1 MQRVIFSG
9 NRQYKPSIEPASDKL
24 FIPLAVIN
32 DLKAQKNGT
41 KKTVFWV
48 KKKKKQEDGT
58 VKGEKWS
65 TSQQYSGDWKENKK
79 HGYGIKIYDNK
90 DKYEGYWEND
100 LRNGKGTYWLCIGK
114 NKYRKLYTGDWKNN
128 QKEGHGIYFYKDGSC
143 YDGEW
148 KNSKRDGKGLM
159 IYANED
165 IYQGNWKEDKKH
177 GHGILEKANGDK
189 YYGYWNCD
197 LKEGQGYYWY
207 SNTGKVYLGEWHED
221 CPRCGIFTDVNDEKL
236 NIDISKIND
245 PKDVP
250 APIPE
255 LCLKNPEAVLEESIN
270 YVHFIRNIKDVKN
283 KNLQELFKNEEQK
296 EIIKMYSQLRKT
308 KKKDEDEENKIP
320 DFTITIEQLKEAIA
334 NNLNFN
340 LTNETLEVIF
350 YALKIPFLEDTKVDF
365 LLFFKIYYL
374 IYTKIYSNNEEGE
387 EKNQEEEKE
396 EQEEEKKDQEEEK
409 VYEGSSEEIRHDPL
423 MESQAGEEMNDEQE
437 GMGLY
442 SNNDEYLNNRQEE
455 EF

>member
-9 NRQYKPSIEPASDKL
+9 NRQYKPSIEPASDHL

-165 IYQGNWKEDKKH
+165 IYQGSWKEDKKH

-245 PKDVP
+245 PKDIP
-250 APIPE
+250 APIPG
-255 LCLKNPEAVLEESIN
+255 LCLKNPEAVLEDSIN
-270 YVHFIRNIKDVKN
+270 NVHFIRSIKEVKN

-296 EIIKMYSQLRKT
+296 EIIKMYSQLRTT
-308 KKKDEDEENKIP
+308 KKKDDDDENKIP
-320 DFTITIEQLKEAIA
+320 DFTITLDQLKKTIL
-334 NNLNFN
+334 NNLNFD
-340 LTNETLEVIF
+340 LSNEILEIIF
-350 YALKIPFLEDTKVDF
+350 YALKIPFVEDTKIDF

-374 IYTKIYSNNEEGE
+374 IYTKINAIDEGAEEE
-387 EKNQEEEKE
+387 NQEEEQAYE
-396 EQEEEKKDQEEEK
+396 GNEEENEQEQMVESQ
-409 VYEGSSEEIRHDPL
+409 GGEEI
-423 MESQAGEEMNDEQE
+423 NIEQE
-437 GMGLY
+437 NIGTQ
-442 SNNDEYLNNRQEE
+442 NENVEYTENQAEE
-455 EF
+455 AA

>member
-165 IYQGNWKEDKKH
+165 IYQGSWKEDKKH

-245 PKDVP
+245 PKDIP
-250 APIPE
+250 APIPG
-255 LCLKNPEAVLEESIN
+255 LCLKNPEAVLEDSIN
-270 YVHFIRNIKDVKN
+270 NVHFIRSIKEVKN

-296 EIIKMYSQLRKT
+296 EIIKMYSQLRTT
-308 KKKDEDEENKIP
+308 KKKDDDDENKIP
-320 DFTITIEQLKEAIA
+320 DFTITLDQLKKTIL
-334 NNLNFN
+334 NNLNFD
-340 LTNETLEVIF
+340 LSNEILEIIF
-350 YALKIPFLEDTKVDF
+350 YALKIPFVEDTKIDF

-374 IYTKIYSNNEEGE
+374 IYTKINAIDEGAEEE
-387 EKNQEEEKE
+387 NQEEEQAYE
-396 EQEEEKKDQEEEK
+396 GNEEENEQEQMVESQ
-409 VYEGSSEEIRHDPL
+409 GGEEI
-423 MESQAGEEMNDEQE
+423 NIEQE
-437 GMGLY
+437 NIGIQ
-442 SNNDEYLNNRQEE
+442 NENVEYTENQAEE
-455 EF
+455 AA

>member
-1 MQRVIFSG
+1 MQRVVFSG
-9 NRQYKPSIEPASDKL
+9 NRGYKPSIEPASDRL

-165 IYQGNWKEDKKH
+165 IYQGSWKEDKKH
-177 GHGILEKANGDK
+177 GHGILEKSNGDK
-189 YYGYWNCD
+189 YYGYWNSD
-197 LKEGQGYYWY
+197 MKEGQGYYWY
-207 SNTGKVYLGEWHED
+207 SKTGKVYLGEWHED
-221 CPRCGIFTDVNDEKL
+221 CPRCGIFTDVNDDKL
-236 NIDISKIND
+236 HIDLSKITD
-245 PKDVP
+245 PKEIP
-250 APIPE
+250 ASIPE
-255 LCLKNPEAVLEESIN
+255 LSLKNPEGVLEESIN
-270 YVHFIRNIKDVKN
+270 SVYFIRSIKEVKN
-283 KNLQELFKNEEQK
+283 KNLQELFKNEDQK
-296 EIIKMYSQLRKT
+296 EIIKMYSQLRTT
-308 KKKDEDEENKIP
+308 KKKDDEDENKIP
-320 DFTITIEQLKEAIA
+320 DFTITLDQLKKTIKS
-334 NNLNFN
+334 NLDFDLSNDI
-340 LTNETLEVIF
+340 LETIF
-350 YALKIPFLEDTKVDF
+350 YALKIPFTEETKVDF

-374 IYTKIYSNNEEGE
+374 IYTKVCTKEEYEGE
-387 EKNQEEEKE
+387 EMQGEEQYEEGNEEMVEQNNIEQQEE
-396 EQEEEKKDQEEEK
+396 
-409 VYEGSSEEIRHDPL
+409 
-423 MESQAGEEMNDEQE
+423 MAGEENEENFEYEENAEGGENEEQVKE
-437 GMGLY
+437 
-442 SNNDEYLNNRQEE
+442 
-455 EF
+455 

>member
-9 NRQYKPSIEPASDKL
+9 NRGYKPSIEPASDRL

-165 IYQGNWKEDKKH
+165 IYQGSWKEDKKH
-177 GHGILEKANGDK
+177 GHGILEKSNGDK
-189 YYGYWNCD
+189 YYGYWNSD
-197 LKEGQGYYWY
+197 MKEGQGYYWY
-207 SNTGKVYLGEWHED
+207 SKTGKVYLGEWHED
-221 CPRCGIFTDVNDEKL
+221 CPRCGIFTDVNDDKL
-236 NIDISKIND
+236 HFDLSKITD
-245 PKDVP
+245 PKEIP
-250 APIPE
+250 ASIPE
-255 LCLKNPEAVLEESIN
+255 LSLKNPEGVLEESIN
-270 YVHFIRNIKDVKN
+270 SVYFIRSIKEVKN

-296 EIIKMYSQLRKT
+296 EIIKMYSQLRTT
-308 KKKDEDEENKIP
+308 KKKDDEDENKIP
-320 DFTITIEQLKEAIA
+320 DFTITLDQLKKTIKS
-334 NNLNFN
+334 NLDFDLSNDI
-340 LTNETLEVIF
+340 LEIIF
-350 YALKIPFLEDTKVDF
+350 YALKIPFVEDTKVDF

-374 IYTKIYSNNEEGE
+374 IYTKVYPQEEYEGE
-387 EKNQEEEKE
+387 QEMQGGEQYEGEKEKMDEQNNIEQQEE
-396 EQEEEKKDQEEEK
+396 
-409 VYEGSSEEIRHDPL
+409 
-423 MESQAGEEMNDEQE
+423 MAGEENEENYENANDEEQV
-437 GMGLY
+437 
-442 SNNDEYLNNRQEE
+442 EE
-455 EF
+455 

>member
-9 NRQYKPSIEPASDKL
+9 NRGYKPSIEPASDRL

-165 IYQGNWKEDKKH
+165 IYQGSWKEDKKH
-177 GHGILEKANGDK
+177 GHGILEKSNGDK
-189 YYGYWNCD
+189 YYGYWNSD
-197 LKEGQGYYWY
+197 MKEGQGYYWY
-207 SNTGKVYLGEWHED
+207 SKTGKVYLGEWHED
-221 CPRCGIFTDVNDEKL
+221 CPRCGIFTDVNDDKL
-236 NIDISKIND
+236 HFDLSKITD
-245 PKDVP
+245 PKEIP
-250 APIPE
+250 ASIPE
-255 LCLKNPEAVLEESIN
+255 LSLKNPEGVLEESIN
-270 YVHFIRNIKDVKN
+270 SVYFIRSIKEVKN

-296 EIIKMYSQLRKT
+296 EIIKMYSQLRTT
-308 KKKDEDEENKIP
+308 KKKDDEDENKIP
-320 DFTITIEQLKEAIA
+320 DFTITLDQLKKTIKS
-334 NNLNFN
+334 NLDFDLSNDI
-340 LTNETLEVIF
+340 LEIIF
-350 YALKIPFLEDTKVDF
+350 YALKIPFVEDTKVDF

-374 IYTKIYSNNEEGE
+374 IYTKVYPQEEYEGE
-387 EKNQEEEKE
+387 QEMKGGEQYEGEKEKMDEQNNIEQQEE
-396 EQEEEKKDQEEEK
+396 
-409 VYEGSSEEIRHDPL
+409 
-423 MESQAGEEMNDEQE
+423 MAGEENEENYENAEDEEQV
-437 GMGLY
+437 
-442 SNNDEYLNNRQEE
+442 EE
-455 EF
+455 

>member
-1 MQRVIFSG
+1 MQRVMFSG
-9 NRQYKPSIEPASDKL
+9 NRGYKPSIEPASDRL

-165 IYQGNWKEDKKH
+165 IYQGSWKEDKKH
-177 GHGILEKANGDK
+177 GHGILEKSNGDK
-189 YYGYWNCD
+189 YYGYWNSD
-197 LKEGQGYYWY
+197 MKEGQGYYWY
-207 SNTGKVYLGEWHED
+207 SKTGKVYLGEWHED
-221 CPRCGIFTDVNDEKL
+221 CPRCGIFTDVNDDKL
-236 NIDISKIND
+236 PIDINKITD
-245 PKDVP
+245 PKEIQ
-250 APIPE
+250 AQIPE
-255 LCLKNPEAVLEESIN
+255 LSLKNPEGVLEESIN
-270 YVHFIRNIKDVKN
+270 SVYFIRSIKEVKN

-296 EIIKMYSQLRKT
+296 ELIKMYSQLRTT
-308 KKKDEDEENKIP
+308 KKKDDDNENKIP
-320 DFTITIEQLKEAIA
+320 DFTITLDQLKQTIKS
-334 NNLNFN
+334 NLDFDLSNDI
-340 LTNETLEVIF
+340 LEVIF
-350 YALKIPFLEDTKVDF
+350 YALKIPFVEDTKVDF

-374 IYTKIYSNNEEGE
+374 IYTKVCPREEEVEPEKEIQDEDQMVEQGEDQGEEQYEGE
-387 EKNQEEEKE
+387 N
-396 EQEEEKKDQEEEK
+396 
-409 VYEGSSEEIRHDPL
+409 
-423 MESQAGEEMNDEQE
+423 EEMNEEDNIDGKRKEMSGEVNEGVFVYEDSGTNNEQV
-437 GMGLY
+437 
-442 SNNDEYLNNRQEE
+442 REE
-455 EF
+455 

>member
-1 MQRVIFSG
+1 MFAG
-9 NRQYKPSIEPASDKL
+9 NRGYKPSIEPASDRL
-24 FIPLAVIN
+24 FIPLAIIN

-165 IYQGNWKEDKKH
+165 IYQGSWKEDKKH
-177 GHGILEKANGDK
+177 GHGILEKSNGDK
-189 YYGYWNCD
+189 YYGYWNSD
-197 LKEGQGYYWY
+197 MKEGQGYYWY
-207 SNTGKVYLGEWHED
+207 SKTGKVYLGEWHED
-221 CPRCGIFTDVNDEKL
+221 CPRCGIFTDVSDDRL
-236 NIDISKIND
+236 HLDLSKITD
-245 PKDVP
+245 PKDIP
-250 APIPE
+250 AQIPE
-255 LCLKNPEAVLEESIN
+255 LNLKNPEGVLEESIN
-270 YVHFIRNIKDVKN
+270 SVYFIRSIKEVKN

-296 EIIKMYSQLRKT
+296 EIIKMYSQLRT
-308 KKKDEDEENKIP
+308 VKKKDEENENKIP
-320 DFTITIEQLKEAIA
+320 DFTITLDQLKKTIKV
-334 NNLNFN
+334 NLDFDLSNDI
-340 LTNETLEVIF
+340 LETIF
-350 YALKIPFLEDTKVDF
+350 YALKIPFVEDTQIDF

-374 IYTKIYSNNEEGE
+374 IYVKVTPKVILYED
-387 EKNQEEEKE
+387 EKKENQEEK
-396 EQEEEKKDQEEEK
+396 Q
-409 VYEGSSEEIRHDPL
+409 YEGENEEH
-423 MESQAGEEMNDEQE
+423 
-437 GMGLY
+437 
-442 SNNDEYLNNRQEE
+442 
-455 EF
+455 

>member
-1 MQRVIFSG
+1 MQRVVFSG
-9 NRQYKPSIEPASDKL
+9 NRGYKPSMEPQSDRH
-24 FIPLAVIN
+24 FIPLAIIN

-165 IYQGNWKEDKKH
+165 IYQGSWKEDKKH
-177 GHGILEKANGDK
+177 GHGILEKSNGDK
-189 YYGYWNCD
+189 YYGYWNSD
-197 LKEGQGYYWY
+197 MKEGQGYYWY
-207 SNTGKVYLGEWHED
+207 SKTGKVYLGEWHED
-221 CPRCGIFTDVNDEKL
+221 CPRCGIFTDVKDDKL
-236 NIDISKIND
+236 QIDLSKITD
-245 PKDVP
+245 PKEIP
-250 APIPE
+250 AQIPE
-255 LCLKNPEAVLEESIN
+255 LSLKNPEGVLEESIN
-270 YVHFIRNIKDVKN
+270 SVYFIRSIKEVKN
-283 KNLQELFKNEEQK
+283 KNLQELFSNEEQK
-296 EIIKMYSQLRKT
+296 EIIKMYSQLRTT
-308 KKKDEDEENKIP
+308 KKKDDDNDNKIP
-320 DFTITIEQLKEAIA
+320 DFTITLDQLKKTI
-334 NNLNFN
+334 NSNLNFDLSN
-340 LTNETLEVIF
+340 DILEVIF
-350 YALKIPFLEDTKVDF
+350 YALKIPFVEDTKVDF

-374 IYTKIYSNNEEGE
+374 IYTKVFPKEEEIYAEKEMQGEEQGEEQGEGQYENENEEMAEQDNIEG
-387 EKNQEEEKE
+387 
-396 EQEEEKKDQEEEK
+396 EQED
-409 VYEGSSEEIRHDPL
+409 
-423 MESQAGEEMNDEQE
+423 MAGEENKGAYIYEDSGNNSEQFSE
-437 GMGLY
+437 
-442 SNNDEYLNNRQEE
+442 N
-455 EF
+455 

>member
-1 MQRVIFSG
+1 MQRVMFSG
-9 NRQYKPSIEPASDKL
+9 NRGYKPSIEPASDRL
-24 FIPLAVIN
+24 FIPLAIIN

-177 GHGILEKANGDK
+177 GHGILEKSNGDK
-189 YYGYWNCD
+189 YYGYWNSD
-197 LKEGQGYYWY
+197 MKEGQGYYWY
-207 SNTGKVYLGEWHED
+207 SKTGKVYLGEWHED
-221 CPRCGIFTDVNDEKL
+221 CPRCGIFTDVNDDKL
-236 NIDISKIND
+236 HFDLSKITD
-245 PKDVP
+245 PKEIP
-250 APIPE
+250 ASIPE
-255 LCLKNPEAVLEESIN
+255 LTLKDPEGVLEESIRSV
-270 YVHFIRNIKDVKN
+270 YFIRSIKDVKN

-296 EIIKMYSQLRKT
+296 EIIKMYSQLRTT
-308 KKKDEDEENKIP
+308 KKKDEDDENKIP
-320 DFTITIEQLKEAIA
+320 DFTITLDQLKKTIKS
-334 NNLNFN
+334 NLDFDLSNDI
-340 LTNETLEVIF
+340 LETIF
-350 YALKIPFLEDTKVDF
+350 YALKIPFVEETKVDF

-374 IYTKIYSNNEEGE
+374 IYTKVSPKEE
-387 EKNQEEEKE
+387 EEEKE
-396 EQEEEKKDQEEEK
+396 QIIQGEEQYEGENEMPNEEQIDENNIRQQEEIEGDMENEEYMNEQQNEE
-409 VYEGSSEEIRHDPL
+409 YENQGE
-423 MESQAGEEMNDEQE
+423 QAED
-437 GMGLY
+437 
-442 SNNDEYLNNRQEE
+442 
-455 EF
+455 

>member
-1 MQRVIFSG
+1 MFAG
-9 NRQYKPSIEPASDKL
+9 NNQYKPSIEPTRDNL

-58 VKGEKWS
+58 VKGEKWV

-165 IYQGNWKEDKKH
+165 IYQGSWKEDKKH

-207 SNTGKVYLGEWHED
+207 SKTGKVYLGEWHED

-236 NIDISKIND
+236 NIDVSKIND

-250 APIPE
+250 APIPG
-255 LCLKNPEAVLEESIN
+255 LCLKEPEKVLEDSIN
-270 YVHFIRNIKDVKN
+270 NVHFIRSIKEVKN

-296 EIIKMYSQLRKT
+296 EIIKMYSQLRTT
-308 KKKDEDEENKIP
+308 KKKDDDNENKIP
-320 DFTITIEQLKEAIA
+320 DFTITLDQLKKTIG
-334 NNLNFN
+334 NNLNFDLSN
-340 LTNETLEVIF
+340 DTLEIIF
-350 YALKIPFLEDTKVDF
+350 YALKIPFVEDTKVDF

-374 IYTKIYSNNEEGE
+374 IYTKIYAGEEEAEGEAEGEGE
-387 EKNQEEEKE
+387 EGDVNQGEDPDYEGDDEKEHESIIQSLENEGKIEIGIQGDNLDKEKE
-396 EQEEEKKDQEEEK
+396 E
-409 VYEGSSEEIRHDPL
+409 
-423 MESQAGEEMNDEQE
+423 A
-437 GMGLY
+437 
-442 SNNDEYLNNRQEE
+442 
-455 EF
+455 

>member
-9 NRQYKPSIEPASDKL
+9 NSEYKPSTKQVSDPL
-24 FIPLAVIN
+24 FIPLCVIN
-32 DLKAQKNGT
+32 DIKAQKNGT

-58 VKGEKWS
+58 VKGEKWI

-128 QKEGHGIYFYKDGSC
+128 QKEGQGIYFYKDGSC

-165 IYQGNWKEDKKH
+165 IYEGSWKEDKKH

-189 YYGYWNCD
+189 YYGYWNCN

-221 CPRCGIFTDVNDEKL
+221 CPRCGIFTDVDDDKL
-236 NIDISKIND
+236 KIDISKISD
-245 PKDVP
+245 PKDIP
-250 APIPE
+250 SQIPE
-255 LCLKNPEAVLEESIN
+255 LCLKNPQGVLEDSIN
-270 YVHFIRNIKDVKN
+270 NVHFIRNIKEVKN

-296 EIIKMYSQLRKT
+296 KIINMYSLLRTT
-308 KKKDEDEENKIP
+308 KKKDDENENKIP
-320 DFTITIEQLKEAIA
+320 DFTIPLIDLKKTIKER
-334 NNLNFN
+334 LDFE
-340 LTNETLEVIF
+340 LTDDILEIIF
-350 YALKIPFLEDTKVDF
+350 YALKIPLKKDTQIDF

-374 IYTKIYSNNEEGE
+374 IETKIAA
-387 EKNQEEEKE
+387 
-396 EQEEEKKDQEEEK
+396 DQEEEEEEK
-409 VYEGSSEEIRHDPL
+409 ALEEQNDEHNEELGESHEKDEMTKKLEYYENHRSEEI
-423 MESQAGEEMNDEQE
+423 EGEEEGEYVGDKGQEVEQ
-437 GMGLY
+437 
-442 SNNDEYLNNRQEE
+442 
-455 EF
+455 

>member
-128 QKEGHGIYFYKDGSC
+128 QKEGQGIYFYKDGSC

-165 IYQGNWKEDKKH
+165 IYQGSWKEDKKH

-245 PKDVP
+245 PKDIP
-250 APIPE
+250 APIPG
-255 LCLKNPEAVLEESIN
+255 LCLKNPEGVLEDSIN
-270 YVHFIRNIKDVKN
+270 NVHFIRSIKDVKN

-296 EIIKMYSQLRKT
+296 EIIKMYSQLRTT
-308 KKKDEDEENKIP
+308 KKKDDEDENKIP
-320 DFTITIEQLKEAIA
+320 DFTITLDQLKKTIYA
-334 NNLNFN
+334 NLNYDLN
-340 LTNETLEVIF
+340 NEILEIIF
-350 YALKIPFLEDTKVDF
+350 YALKIPFVEDTKIDF

-374 IYTKIYSNNEEGE
+374 IYTKIYSNEQEGEEGE
-387 EKNQEEEKE
+387 EEKQIQDEGHAFEGNNEEN
-396 EQEEEKKDQEEEK
+396 EQEEMMESQIGGEMDNDQEEMPNE
-409 VYEGSSEEIRHDPL
+409 
-423 MESQAGEEMNDEQE
+423 
-437 GMGLY
+437 
-442 SNNDEYLNNRQEE
+442 SNNEENYDNKQEIE
-455 EF
+455 E

>member
-9 NRQYKPSIEPASDKL
+9 NRGYKPSIEPASDRL

-165 IYQGNWKEDKKH
+165 LYQGSWKEDKKH

-189 YYGYWNCD
+189 YYGYWNSD
-197 LKEGQGYYWY
+197 MKEGQGYYWY
-207 SNTGKVYLGEWHED
+207 SKTGKVYLGEWHED
-221 CPRCGIFTDVNDEKL
+221 CPRCGIFTDVNDDKL
-236 NIDISKIND
+236 HQDFSKITD
-245 PKDVP
+245 PKDIP

-255 LCLKNPEAVLEESIN
+255 LSLKNPEGVLEESIN
-270 YVHFIRNIKDVKN
+270 SVYFIRSIKEVKN

-296 EIIKMYSQLRKT
+296 ELIRMYSELRTT
-308 KKKDEDEENKIP
+308 KKKDDDNENKIP
-320 DFTITIEQLKEAIA
+320 DFTITLDQLKKTIK
-334 NNLNFN
+334 NNLEFDLGNDI
-340 LTNETLEVIF
+340 LEVIF
-350 YALKIPFLEDTKVDF
+350 YALKIPFVEDTKIDF

-374 IYTKIYSNNEEGE
+374 IYTKIYSKEQEIQNEEPKYDE
-387 EKNQEEEKE
+387 ENEENQNQNMDSINM
-396 EQEEEKKDQEEEK
+396 EQEQGGEQEIEPNMEGE
-409 VYEGSSEEIRHDPL
+409 YEGEGEGEDIEDNGEMMDSGNGE
-423 MESQAGEEMNDEQE
+423 QANE
-437 GMGLY
+437 
-442 SNNDEYLNNRQEE
+442 
-455 EF
+455 

>member
-9 NRQYKPSIEPASDKL
+9 NRQYKPSIEPASDHL

-207 SNTGKVYLGEWHED
+207 SKTGKVYLGEWHED

-250 APIPE
+250 ASIPG
-255 LCLKNPEAVLEESIN
+255 LCLKNPEAVLEDSIN
-270 YVHFIRNIKDVKN
+270 NVHFIRSIKEVKN

-296 EIIKMYSQLRKT
+296 EIIKMYSQLRTT
-308 KKKDEDEENKIP
+308 KKKDDENENKIP
-320 DFTITIEQLKEAIA
+320 DFTITLDQLKKTIA
-334 NNLNFN
+334 NNLNFDLN
-340 LTNETLEVIF
+340 NEILEIIF
-350 YALKIPFLEDTKVDF
+350 YALKIPFVEDTKIDF

-374 IYTKIYSNNEEGE
+374 IFTKIYAVDEEEGE
-387 EKNQEEEKE
+387 EQKHEDVQNNEGNELGNEEE
-396 EQEEEKKDQEEEK
+396 QM
-409 VYEGSSEEIRHDPL
+409 
-423 MESQAGEEMNDEQE
+423 MESQGGEEMNVEQE
-437 GMGLY
+437 EIG
-442 SNNDEYLNNRQEE
+442 SE
-455 EF
+455 

>member
-1 MQRVIFSG
+1 MQRVVFSG
-9 NRQYKPSIEPASDKL
+9 NRGYKPSIEPASDRL

-165 IYQGNWKEDKKH
+165 IYQGSWKEDKKH

-189 YYGYWNCD
+189 YYGYWNSD
-197 LKEGQGYYWY
+197 MKEGQGYYWY
-207 SNTGKVYLGEWHED
+207 SKTGKVYLGEWHED
-221 CPRCGIFTDVNDEKL
+221 CPRCGIFTDVNDDKL
-236 NIDISKIND
+236 HIDLSKVTD
-245 PKDVP
+245 PKEIP
-250 APIPE
+250 ASIPE
-255 LCLKNPEAVLEESIN
+255 LSLKNPEGVLEESIN
-270 YVHFIRNIKDVKN
+270 SVYFIRSIKEVKN
-283 KNLQELFKNEEQK
+283 KNLQELFKNEDQK
-296 EIIKMYSQLRKT
+296 EIIKMYSQLRTT
-308 KKKDEDEENKIP
+308 KKKDDEDENKIP
-320 DFTITIEQLKEAIA
+320 DFTITLDQLKKTIKS
-334 NNLNFN
+334 NLDFDLSNDI
-340 LTNETLEVIF
+340 LETIF
-350 YALKIPFLEDTKVDF
+350 YALKIPFTEETKVDF

-374 IYTKIYSNNEEGE
+374 IYTKVCSKEEYEGEEIQGEEQYEEGNEEMVEQNNIEQQEEMAGEENEENYEYEGNEEGGE
-387 EKNQEEEKE
+387 TGEQVQE
-396 EQEEEKKDQEEEK
+396 
-409 VYEGSSEEIRHDPL
+409 
-423 MESQAGEEMNDEQE
+423 
-437 GMGLY
+437 
-442 SNNDEYLNNRQEE
+442 
-455 EF
+455 

>member
-1 MQRVIFSG
+1 MQRVVFSG
-9 NRQYKPSIEPASDKL
+9 NRGYKPSIEPASDRL

-165 IYQGNWKEDKKH
+165 IYQGSWKEDKKH
-177 GHGILEKANGDK
+177 GHGILEKSNGDK
-189 YYGYWNCD
+189 YYGYWNSD
-197 LKEGQGYYWY
+197 MKEGQGYYWY
-207 SNTGKVYLGEWHED
+207 SKTGKVYLGEWHED
-221 CPRCGIFTDVNDEKL
+221 CPRCGIFTDVNDDKL
-236 NIDISKIND
+236 HIDLSKITD
-245 PKDVP
+245 PKEIP
-250 APIPE
+250 ASIPE
-255 LCLKNPEAVLEESIN
+255 LSLKNPEGVLEESIN
-270 YVHFIRNIKDVKN
+270 SVYFIRSIKEVKN

-296 EIIKMYSQLRKT
+296 EIIKMYSQLRTT
-308 KKKDEDEENKIP
+308 KKKDDEDENKIP
-320 DFTITIEQLKEAIA
+320 DFTITLDQLKKTIKS
-334 NNLNFN
+334 NLDFDLSNDI
-340 LTNETLEVIF
+340 LETIF
-350 YALKIPFLEDTKVDF
+350 YALKIPFTEETKVDF

-374 IYTKIYSNNEEGE
+374 IYTKVCTKEEYEGE
-387 EKNQEEEKE
+387 EMQGEEQYEEGNEEMVEQNNIEQQEEMAGEENEENYEYEENAEGRDKE
-396 EQEEEKKDQEEEK
+396 EQVEE
-409 VYEGSSEEIRHDPL
+409 
-423 MESQAGEEMNDEQE
+423 
-437 GMGLY
+437 
-442 SNNDEYLNNRQEE
+442 
-455 EF
+455 

>member
-1 MQRVIFSG
+1 MFSG
-9 NRQYKPSIEPASDKL
+9 NRGYKPSIEPASDRF
-24 FIPLAVIN
+24 FIPLAKIN

-177 GHGILEKANGDK
+177 GHGILEKSNGDK
-189 YYGYWNCD
+189 YYGYWNSD
-197 LKEGQGYYWY
+197 MKEGQGYYWY
-207 SNTGKVYLGEWHED
+207 SKTGKVYLGEWHED
-221 CPRCGIFTDVNDEKL
+221 CPRCGIFTDVNDDKL
-236 NIDISKIND
+236 HFDLSKITD
-245 PKDVP
+245 PKEIP
-250 APIPE
+250 ASIPE
-255 LCLKNPEAVLEESIN
+255 LTLKDPEGVLEESIRSV
-270 YVHFIRNIKDVKN
+270 YFIRSIKDVKN

-296 EIIKMYSQLRKT
+296 EIIKMYSQLRTT
-308 KKKDEDEENKIP
+308 KKKDEDDENKIP
-320 DFTITIEQLKEAIA
+320 DFTITLDQLKKTIKS
-334 NNLNFN
+334 NLDFDLSNDI
-340 LTNETLEVIF
+340 LETIF
-350 YALKIPFLEDTKVDF
+350 YALKIPFVEETKVDF

-374 IYTKIYSNNEEGE
+374 IYTKVSPKEE
-387 EKNQEEEKE
+387 EEEKE
-396 EQEEEKKDQEEEK
+396 QIIQGEEQYEGENEMPNEEQSDENNIRQQEEIEGDMENEEYMNEQQNEE
-409 VYEGSSEEIRHDPL
+409 YENQGE
-423 MESQAGEEMNDEQE
+423 QAED
-437 GMGLY
+437 
-442 SNNDEYLNNRQEE
+442 
-455 EF
+455 

>member
-9 NRQYKPSIEPASDKL
+9 NRQYKPSIEPASDRL

-197 LKEGQGYYWY
+197 MKEGQGYYWY
-207 SNTGKVYLGEWHED
+207 SKTGKVYLGEWHED

-250 APIPE
+250 APIPG
-255 LCLKNPEAVLEESIN
+255 LCLKNPEAVLEDSIN
-270 YVHFIRNIKDVKN
+270 NVHFIRSIKEVKN

-296 EIIKMYSQLRKT
+296 EIIKMYSQLRTT
-308 KKKDEDEENKIP
+308 KKKDDDNENKIP
-320 DFTITIEQLKEAIA
+320 DFTISLDQLKKTIA
-334 NNLNFN
+334 NNLNFD
-340 LTNETLEVIF
+340 LSNEILEIIF
-350 YALKIPFLEDTKVDF
+350 YALKIPFVEDTKIDF

-374 IYTKIYSNNEEGE
+374 IYTKIYAVEEEGE
-387 EKNQEEEKE
+387 GEGEAEGEVQGE
-396 EQEEEKKDQEEEK
+396 EQIQQGEN
-409 VYEGSSEEIRHDPL
+409 YEGNEGGEEGEIEQDQDHEPEHEQML
-423 MESQAGEEMNDEQE
+423 ESQGGEEEMNAKKKE
-437 GMGLY
+437 
-442 SNNDEYLNNRQEE
+442 
-455 EF
+455 

>member
-1 MQRVIFSG
+1 MQRVVFSG
-9 NRQYKPSIEPASDKL
+9 NRGYKPSIEPASDRL

-165 IYQGNWKEDKKH
+165 IYQGSWKEDKKH
-177 GHGILEKANGDK
+177 GHGILEKSNGDK
-189 YYGYWNCD
+189 YYGYWNSD
-197 LKEGQGYYWY
+197 MKEGQGYYWY
-207 SNTGKVYLGEWHED
+207 SKTGKVYLGEWHED
-221 CPRCGIFTDVNDEKL
+221 CPRCGIFTDVNDDKL
-236 NIDISKIND
+236 HIDLSKITD
-245 PKDVP
+245 PKEIP
-250 APIPE
+250 ASIPE
-255 LCLKNPEAVLEESIN
+255 LSLKNPEGVLEESIN
-270 YVHFIRNIKDVKN
+270 SVYFIRSIKEVKN

-296 EIIKMYSQLRKT
+296 EIIKMYSQLRTT
-308 KKKDEDEENKIP
+308 KKKDDEDENKIP
-320 DFTITIEQLKEAIA
+320 DFTITLDQLKKTIKS
-334 NNLNFN
+334 NLDFDLSNDI
-340 LTNETLEVIF
+340 LETIF
-350 YALKIPFLEDTKVDF
+350 YALKIPFTEETKVDF

-374 IYTKIYSNNEEGE
+374 IYTKVCTKEEYEGE
-387 EKNQEEEKE
+387 EQYEEGNEELAEQNNIEQQEE
-396 EQEEEKKDQEEEK
+396 
-409 VYEGSSEEIRHDPL
+409 
-423 MESQAGEEMNDEQE
+423 MAGEENEENYEYEENAEGRENEEQV
-437 GMGLY
+437 
-442 SNNDEYLNNRQEE
+442 EE
-455 EF
+455 

>member
-1 MQRVIFSG
+1 MQRVVFSG
-9 NRQYKPSIEPASDKL
+9 NRGYKPSIEPASDRL

-165 IYQGNWKEDKKH
+165 IYQGSWKEDKKH
-177 GHGILEKANGDK
+177 GHGILEKSNGDK
-189 YYGYWNCD
+189 YYGYWNSD
-197 LKEGQGYYWY
+197 MKEGQGYYWY
-207 SNTGKVYLGEWHED
+207 SKTGKVYLGEWHED
-221 CPRCGIFTDVNDEKL
+221 CPRCGIFTDVNDDKL
-236 NIDISKIND
+236 HIDLSKITD
-245 PKDVP
+245 PKEIP
-250 APIPE
+250 ASIPE
-255 LCLKNPEAVLEESIN
+255 LSLKNPEGVLEESIN
-270 YVHFIRNIKDVKN
+270 SVYFIRSIKEVKN

-296 EIIKMYSQLRKT
+296 EIIKMYSQLRTT
-308 KKKDEDEENKIP
+308 KKKDDEDENKIP
-320 DFTITIEQLKEAIA
+320 DFTITLDQLKKTIKS
-334 NNLNFN
+334 NLEFDLSNDI
-340 LTNETLEVIF
+340 LETIF
-350 YALKIPFLEDTKVDF
+350 YALKIPFTEETKVDF

-374 IYTKIYSNNEEGE
+374 IYTKVCSKEEYEGE
-387 EKNQEEEKE
+387 EMQGEEQYEEMVEQNNIEQQEEMAGEKNEENFEYEENAEGGENE
-396 EQEEEKKDQEEEK
+396 EQVEE
-409 VYEGSSEEIRHDPL
+409 
-423 MESQAGEEMNDEQE
+423 
-437 GMGLY
+437 
-442 SNNDEYLNNRQEE
+442 
-455 EF
+455 

>member
-1 MQRVIFSG
+1 MQRVMFSG
-9 NRQYKPSIEPASDKL
+9 NRGYKPSIEPASDRL
-24 FIPLAVIN
+24 FIPLAIIN

-177 GHGILEKANGDK
+177 GHGILEKSNGDK
-189 YYGYWNCD
+189 YYGYWNSD
-197 LKEGQGYYWY
+197 MKEGQGYYWY
-207 SNTGKVYLGEWHED
+207 SKTGKVYLGEWHED
-221 CPRCGIFTDVNDEKL
+221 CPRCGIFTDVNDDKL
-236 NIDISKIND
+236 HFDLSKITD
-245 PKDVP
+245 PKEIP
-250 APIPE
+250 ASIPE
-255 LCLKNPEAVLEESIN
+255 LTLKDPEGVLEESIRSV
-270 YVHFIRNIKDVKN
+270 YFIRSIKDVKN

-296 EIIKMYSQLRKT
+296 EIIKMYSQLRTT
-308 KKKDEDEENKIP
+308 KKKDEDDENKIP
-320 DFTITIEQLKEAIA
+320 DFTITLDQLKKTIKS
-334 NNLNFN
+334 NLDFDLSNDI
-340 LTNETLEVIF
+340 LETIF
-350 YALKIPFLEDTKVDF
+350 YALKIPFVEETKVDF

-374 IYTKIYSNNEEGE
+374 IYTKVSPKEE
-387 EKNQEEEKE
+387 EEEKE
-396 EQEEEKKDQEEEK
+396 QIIQGEEQYEGENEIPNEEQSDENNIRQQEEIEGDMENEEYMNEQQNEE
-409 VYEGSSEEIRHDPL
+409 YENQGE
-423 MESQAGEEMNDEQE
+423 QAED
-437 GMGLY
+437 
-442 SNNDEYLNNRQEE
+442 
-455 EF
+455 

>member
-165 IYQGNWKEDKKH
+165 IYQGSWKEDKKH

-189 YYGYWNCD
+189 YYGFWNCD

-245 PKDVP
+245 PKDIP
-250 APIPE
+250 APIPG
-255 LCLKNPEAVLEESIN
+255 LCLKNPEAVLEDSIN
-270 YVHFIRNIKDVKN
+270 NVHFIRSIKEVKN

-296 EIIKMYSQLRKT
+296 EIIKMYSQLRTT
-308 KKKDEDEENKIP
+308 KKKDDDEENKIP
-320 DFTITIEQLKEAIA
+320 DFTITLDQLKKTIF
-334 NNLNFN
+334 NNLNFD
-340 LTNETLEVIF
+340 LSNEILEIIF
-350 YALKIPFLEDTKVDF
+350 YALKIPFVEDTKIDF

-374 IYTKIYSNNEEGE
+374 IYTKISTADEAVEEENQQQEEQAYEGNEEEQMVESQGGE
-387 EKNQEEEKE
+387 EINIEQDIGTEKENVEYTDNQQEEA
-396 EQEEEKKDQEEEK
+396 
-409 VYEGSSEEIRHDPL
+409 I
-423 MESQAGEEMNDEQE
+423 
-437 GMGLY
+437 
-442 SNNDEYLNNRQEE
+442 
-455 EF
+455 

>member
-1 MQRVIFSG
+1 MQRVVFSG
-9 NRQYKPSIEPASDKL
+9 NRGYKPSIEPASDRL

-165 IYQGNWKEDKKH
+165 IYQGSWKEDKKH

-189 YYGYWNCD
+189 YYGYWNSD
-197 LKEGQGYYWY
+197 MKEGQGYYWY
-207 SNTGKVYLGEWHED
+207 SKTGKVYLGEWHED
-221 CPRCGIFTDVNDEKL
+221 CPRCGIFTDVNDDKL
-236 NIDISKIND
+236 HIDLSKVTD
-245 PKDVP
+245 PKEIP
-250 APIPE
+250 ASIPE
-255 LCLKNPEAVLEESIN
+255 LSLKNPEGVLEESIN
-270 YVHFIRNIKDVKN
+270 SVYFIRSIKEVKN
-283 KNLQELFKNEEQK
+283 KNLQELFKNEDQK
-296 EIIKMYSQLRKT
+296 EIIKMYSQLRTT
-308 KKKDEDEENKIP
+308 KKKDDEDENKIP
-320 DFTITIEQLKEAIA
+320 DFTITLDQLKKTIKS
-334 NNLNFN
+334 NLDFDLSNDI
-340 LTNETLEVIF
+340 LETIF
-350 YALKIPFLEDTKVDF
+350 YALKIPFTEETKVDF

-374 IYTKIYSNNEEGE
+374 IYTKVCPKEEYEGEHEMQGGEQYEEGNEEMAEQKNIEQQEEMAGEENEENYEYEGNEEGGE
-387 EKNQEEEKE
+387 TE
-396 EQEEEKKDQEEEK
+396 EQVQE
-409 VYEGSSEEIRHDPL
+409 
-423 MESQAGEEMNDEQE
+423 
-437 GMGLY
+437 
-442 SNNDEYLNNRQEE
+442 
-455 EF
+455 

>member
-1 MQRVIFSG
+1 MFSG
-9 NRQYKPSIEPASDKL
+9 NRGYKPSIEPASDRL

-165 IYQGNWKEDKKH
+165 IYQGSWKEDKKH
-177 GHGILEKANGDK
+177 GHGILEKSNGDK
-189 YYGYWNCD
+189 YYGYWNSD
-197 LKEGQGYYWY
+197 MKEGQGYYWY
-207 SNTGKVYLGEWHED
+207 SKTGKVYLGEWHED

-245 PKDVP
+245 PKEVP
-250 APIPE
+250 APIPG
-255 LCLKNPEAVLEESIN
+255 LCLKNPEAVLEDSIN
-270 YVHFIRNIKDVKN
+270 NVHFIRSIKEVKN

-296 EIIKMYSQLRKT
+296 EIIKMYSQLRTT

-320 DFTITIEQLKEAIA
+320 DFTITLDQLKKTIKS
-334 NNLNFN
+334 NLDFDLSNDI
-340 LTNETLEVIF
+340 LESIF
-350 YALKIPFLEDTKVDF
+350 YALKIPFVEETKVDF

-374 IYTKIYSNNEEGE
+374 IYTKVSPKEE
-387 EKNQEEEKE
+387 EEEKE
-396 EQEEEKKDQEEEK
+396 QIQGEEQ
-409 VYEGSSEEIRHDPL
+409 YEGENEVEYEEQSNENNIRQHEEI
-423 MESQAGEEMNDEQE
+423 EGEMNNE
-437 GMGLY
+437 
-442 SNNDEYLNNRQEE
+442 EYLNEQQNEE
-455 EF
+455 YENQDEQVDE

>member
-128 QKEGHGIYFYKDGSC
+128 QKEGQGIYFYKDGSC

-165 IYQGNWKEDKKH
+165 IYQGSWKEDKKH

-245 PKDVP
+245 PKDIP
-250 APIPE
+250 APIPG
-255 LCLKNPEAVLEESIN
+255 LCLKNPEGVLEDSIN
-270 YVHFIRNIKDVKN
+270 NVHFIRNIKDVKN

-296 EIIKMYSQLRKT
+296 EIIKMYSQLRTT
-308 KKKDEDEENKIP
+308 KKKDDEDENKIP
-320 DFTITIEQLKEAIA
+320 DFTITLDQLKKTIA
-334 NNLNFN
+334 NNLNFD
-340 LTNETLEVIF
+340 LSNEILEIIF
-350 YALKIPFLEDTKVDF
+350 YALKIPFVEDTKIDF

-374 IYTKIYSNNEEGE
+374 IFTKIYANEQEGEEGEGEEEKQVQDEEHAYEGNNEE
-387 EKNQEEEKE
+387 N
-396 EQEEEKKDQEEEK
+396 EQEEM
-409 VYEGSSEEIRHDPL
+409 L
-423 MESQAGEEMNDEQE
+423 ESQGGGEMDDEHEEMPNESKNAEFSEKPDV
-437 GMGLY
+437 
-442 SNNDEYLNNRQEE
+442 EE
-455 EF
+455 

>member
-1 MQRVIFSG
+1 MFSG
-9 NRQYKPSIEPASDKL
+9 NRGYKPSIEPASDRL
-24 FIPLAVIN
+24 FIPLAIIN

-177 GHGILEKANGDK
+177 GHGILEKSNGDK
-189 YYGYWNCD
+189 YYGYWNSD
-197 LKEGQGYYWY
+197 MKEGQGYYWY
-207 SNTGKVYLGEWHED
+207 SKTGKVYLGEWHED
-221 CPRCGIFTDVNDEKL
+221 CPRCGIFTDVNDDKL
-236 NIDISKIND
+236 HFDLSKITD
-245 PKDVP
+245 PKEIP
-250 APIPE
+250 ASIPE
-255 LCLKNPEAVLEESIN
+255 LTLKDPEGVLEESIRSV
-270 YVHFIRNIKDVKN
+270 YFIRSIKDVKN

-296 EIIKMYSQLRKT
+296 EIIKMYSQLRTT
-308 KKKDEDEENKIP
+308 KKKDEDDENKIP
-320 DFTITIEQLKEAIA
+320 DFTITLDQLKKTIKS
-334 NNLNFN
+334 NLDFDLSNDI
-340 LTNETLEVIF
+340 LETIF
-350 YALKIPFLEDTKVDF
+350 YALKIPFVEETKVDF

-374 IYTKIYSNNEEGE
+374 IYTKVSPKEE
-387 EKNQEEEKE
+387 EEEKE
-396 EQEEEKKDQEEEK
+396 QIQGEEQ
-409 VYEGSSEEIRHDPL
+409 YEGENEMPNEEQSDENNIRQHEEI
-423 MESQAGEEMNDEQE
+423 EGEMNNE
-437 GMGLY
+437 
-442 SNNDEYLNNRQEE
+442 EYLNEQQNEE
-455 EF
+455 YENQDEQVEE

>member
-1 MQRVIFSG
+1 MFAG
-9 NRQYKPSIEPASDKL
+9 NNQYKPSIEPTRDNL

-58 VKGEKWS
+58 VKGEKWV

-165 IYQGNWKEDKKH
+165 IYQGSWKEDKKH

-207 SNTGKVYLGEWHED
+207 SKTGKVYLGEWHED

-236 NIDISKIND
+236 NIDVSKIND

-250 APIPE
+250 APIPG
-255 LCLKNPEAVLEESIN
+255 LCLKEPEKVLEDSIN
-270 YVHFIRNIKDVKN
+270 NVHFIRSIKEVKN

-296 EIIKMYSQLRKT
+296 EIIKMYSQLRT
-308 KKKDEDEENKIP
+308 NKKKDDDNENKIP
-320 DFTITIEQLKEAIA
+320 DFTITLDQLKKTIKA
-334 NNLNFN
+334 NLDFDLSNDI
-340 LTNETLEVIF
+340 LEIIF
-350 YALKIPFLEDTKVDF
+350 YALKIPFVEDTKIDF

-374 IYTKIYSNNEEGE
+374 IYTKVSPKEEEEYEGE
-387 EKNQEEEKE
+387 KEIQPGEEQYEGDNENMVEQNDIEQGQEQGEMGGEETDEKNFLYEDNDNPEN
-396 EQEEEKKDQEEEK
+396 EQ
-409 VYEGSSEEIRHDPL
+409 V
-423 MESQAGEEMNDEQE
+423 ESGE
-437 GMGLY
+437 
-442 SNNDEYLNNRQEE
+442 
-455 EF
+455 

>member
-9 NRQYKPSIEPASDKL
+9 NRGYKPSIEPASDRL

-165 IYQGNWKEDKKH
+165 IYQGSWKEDKKH
-177 GHGILEKANGDK
+177 GHGILEKSNGDK
-189 YYGYWNCD
+189 YYGYWNSD
-197 LKEGQGYYWY
+197 MKEGQGYYWY
-207 SNTGKVYLGEWHED
+207 SKTGKVYLGEWHED
-221 CPRCGIFTDVNDEKL
+221 CPRCGIFTDVNDDKL
-236 NIDISKIND
+236 HFDLSKITD
-245 PKDVP
+245 PKEIP
-250 APIPE
+250 ASIPE
-255 LCLKNPEAVLEESIN
+255 LSLKNPEGVLEESIN
-270 YVHFIRNIKDVKN
+270 SVYFIRSIKEVKN

-296 EIIKMYSQLRKT
+296 EIIKMYSQLRTT
-308 KKKDEDEENKIP
+308 KKKDDEDENKIP
-320 DFTITIEQLKEAIA
+320 DFTITLDQLKKTIKS
-334 NNLNFN
+334 NLDFDLSNDI
-340 LTNETLEVIF
+340 LEIIF
-350 YALKIPFLEDTKVDF
+350 YALKIPFVEETKVDF

-374 IYTKIYSNNEEGE
+374 IYTKVSPKEEEEYEGE
-387 EKNQEEEKE
+387 KEKMDEQNNIEQQEE
-396 EQEEEKKDQEEEK
+396 
-409 VYEGSSEEIRHDPL
+409 
-423 MESQAGEEMNDEQE
+423 MAGEENEENYENAEDEEQV
-437 GMGLY
+437 
-442 SNNDEYLNNRQEE
+442 EE
-455 EF
+455 

>member
-1 MQRVIFSG
+1 MQRVVFSG
-9 NRQYKPSIEPASDKL
+9 NRGYKPSIEPASDRL

-165 IYQGNWKEDKKH
+165 IYQGSWKEDKKH
-177 GHGILEKANGDK
+177 GHGILEKSNGDK
-189 YYGYWNCD
+189 YYGYWNSD
-197 LKEGQGYYWY
+197 MKEGQGYYWY
-207 SNTGKVYLGEWHED
+207 SKTGKVYLGEWHED
-221 CPRCGIFTDVNDEKL
+221 CPRCGIFTDVNDDKL
-236 NIDISKIND
+236 HIDLSKITD
-245 PKDVP
+245 PKEIP
-250 APIPE
+250 ASIPE
-255 LCLKNPEAVLEESIN
+255 LSLKNPEGVLEESIN
-270 YVHFIRNIKDVKN
+270 SVYFIRSIKEVKN

-296 EIIKMYSQLRKT
+296 EIIKMYSQLRTT
-308 KKKDEDEENKIP
+308 KKKDDEDENKIP
-320 DFTITIEQLKEAIA
+320 DFTITLDQLKKTIKA
-334 NNLNFN
+334 NLEFDLSNDIL
-340 LTNETLEVIF
+340 ETIF
-350 YALKIPFLEDTKVDF
+350 YALKIPFTEETKVDF

-374 IYTKIYSNNEEGE
+374 IYTKVCSKEEYEGE
-387 EKNQEEEKE
+387 EMQGE
-396 EQEEEKKDQEEEK
+396 EQYEEGNEEMVEQNNI
-409 VYEGSSEEIRHDPL
+409 EQHEEL
-423 MESQAGEEMNDEQE
+423 AGEENFEYEENAEGGENEEQV
-437 GMGLY
+437 
-442 SNNDEYLNNRQEE
+442 EE
-455 EF
+455 

>member
-308 KKKDEDEENKIP
+308 KKKDEDEDNKIP

>member
-9 NRQYKPSIEPASDKL
+9 NRQYKPSIEPASDHL

-165 IYQGNWKEDKKH
+165 IYQGSWKEDKKH

-207 SNTGKVYLGEWHED
+207 SKTGKVYLGEWHED

-250 APIPE
+250 ASIPG

-270 YVHFIRNIKDVKN
+270 NVHFIRSIKEVKN

-296 EIIKMYSQLRKT
+296 EIIKMYSQLRTT
-308 KKKDEDEENKIP
+308 KKKDDDNENKIP
-320 DFTITIEQLKEAIA
+320 DFTITLDQLKKTIA
-334 NNLNFN
+334 NNLSFDLN
-340 LTNETLEVIF
+340 NEILEIIF
-350 YALKIPFLEDTKVDF
+350 YALKIPFVEDTKIDF

-374 IYTKIYSNNEEGE
+374 IFTKIYAVEEEEGE
-387 EKNQEEEKE
+387 EQKHEDVQNNEGNELGNEEG
-396 EQEEEKKDQEEEK
+396 QM
-409 VYEGSSEEIRHDPL
+409 
-423 MESQAGEEMNDEQE
+423 MESQGGEEMNAEQE
-437 GMGLY
+437 EIGG
-442 SNNDEYLNNRQEE
+442 E
-455 EF
+455 